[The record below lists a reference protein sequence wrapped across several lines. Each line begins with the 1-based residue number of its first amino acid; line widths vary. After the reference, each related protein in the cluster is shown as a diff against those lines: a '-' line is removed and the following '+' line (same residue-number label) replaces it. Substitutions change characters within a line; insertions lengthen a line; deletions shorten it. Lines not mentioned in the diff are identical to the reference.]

1 MSILADRIE
10 QFILSKLL
18 EEQKSMEEGI
28 VLRRNEL
35 ADELNC
41 APSQISYVLSTRFS
55 NDRGFIV
62 ESRRGLGGFISIT
75 RIPMK
80 SVSIQSIKPMTVPAI
95 GQLTSSQVGE
105 GRAGSVYGATHTTN
119 SASASAASESAPSTA
134 KAGRKAQRS
143 QGSADRTSSKQTGEP
158 ITIGAIDHFLF
169 EMIQSKWL
177 SRREAALLHEAFRVL
192 MNETE
197 QQRREANIKQLCQ
210 KILSMVKEG

>member
-1 MSILADRIE
+1 MGILADRIE

-18 EEQKSMEEGI
+18 EEQKNMEEGI

-35 ADELNC
+35 AAELNC

-80 SVSIQSIKPMTVPAI
+80 SVSIQTIKPMTVPAT
-95 GQLTSSQVGE
+95 GQLPCGPSGVSKSSMAQSAEQGANKKAKSTRRSANDT
-105 GRAGSVYGATHTTN
+105 RAG
-119 SASASAASESAPSTA
+119 
-134 KAGRKAQRS
+134 AQQS
-143 QGSADRTSSKQTGEP
+143 GDA

-169 EMIQSKWL
+169 EMIQSNWL

-192 MNETE
+192 MKEE
-197 QQRREANIKQLCQ
+197 DQARRESNVKQLCQ

>member
-80 SVSIQSIKPMTVPAI
+80 SVSIQAIKPLTVPATA
-95 GQLTSSQVGE
+95 QLTSSQVGE
-105 GRAGSVYGATHTTN
+105 GRSGATQMTATN
-119 SASASAASESAPSTA
+119 AA
-134 KAGRKAQRS
+134 KAEMESKAARKAPKAQTNASR
-143 QGSADRTSSKQTGEP
+143 SSKQQTGEA

-169 EMIQSKWL
+169 ELIQNKWL

-192 MNETE
+192 MNEPD
-197 QQRREANIKQLCQ
+197 QMRRESNVKQLCQ